1 MAKSGGQLGVSR
13 VNGSCRAHAELLL
26 VHIMTTT
33 TKPDDILKIKLKK
46 YVPFYQKFNDVSF
59 VECFEELNLAS

>member
-1 MAKSGGQLGVSR
+1 
-13 VNGSCRAHAELLL
+13 
-26 VHIMTTT
+26 MTTT